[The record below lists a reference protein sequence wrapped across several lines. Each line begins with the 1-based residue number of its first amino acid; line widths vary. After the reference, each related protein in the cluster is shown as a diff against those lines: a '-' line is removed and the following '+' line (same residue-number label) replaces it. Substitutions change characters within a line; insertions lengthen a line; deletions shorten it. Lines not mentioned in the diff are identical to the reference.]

1 MYLSFVCRQRTIR
14 CVRVTFDGVV
24 LQQYHTY
31 QVDNIPICKFC
42 NTKYTFS
49 VFTRRWRIALENACS
64 ILTGKAELYVCGD
77 PPNKNRDCHCL
88 LHVESHAQIARI
100 FIFIFPLLLLSS
112 STRRRFYSQRSSGQ
126 AVVTGVVHS
135 TRGYVPSFLSHIG
148 FSIPTT
154 RRFSS
159 NVANARFRA
168 FR

>member
-1 MYLSFVCRQRTIR
+1 M
-14 CVRVTFDGVV
+14 V

-31 QVDNIPICKFC
+31 QVDTIPICKFC

-100 FIFIFPLLLLSS
+100 FIFFSHYFYFPAQLVGGFTLSDLLDKPWSQASSILSAGTRLHFIAHRVQHSHCLSIF
-112 STRRRFYSQRSSGQ
+112 
-126 AVVTGVVHS
+126 
-135 TRGYVPSFLSHIG
+135 IECC
-148 FSIPTT
+148 
-154 RRFSS
+154 
-159 NVANARFRA
+159 
-168 FR
+168 

>member
-1 MYLSFVCRQRTIR
+1 MSTCHVWRGGTAA
-14 CVRVTFDGVV
+14 VP
-24 LQQYHTY
+24 H
-31 QVDNIPICKFC
+31 VDDIAICKFW
-42 NTKYTFS
+42 NTKYKIS
-49 VFTRRWRIALENACS
+49 VFTRRWRITLENACS

-100 FIFIFPLLLLSS
+100 FIFFSHYFYFPAQLVGG
-112 STRRRFYSQRSSGQ
+112 FYSQRSSGQ

-135 TRGYVPSFLSHIG
+135 TRAFIFIAHRVQHPHCS
-148 FSIPTT
+148 
-154 RRFSS
+154 SS

>member
-1 MYLSFVCRQRTIR
+1 MYLSFVCGQRTIR

-88 LHVESHAQIARI
+88 LHVESHAQTARS
-100 FIFIFPLLLLSS
+100 FSFSPHYFYFPAQLVGGFTLSDLLDKPWSQASSLLPPP
-112 STRRRFYSQRSSGQ
+112 
-126 AVVTGVVHS
+126 
-135 TRGYVPSFLSHIG
+135 YVPSILIAHRVQHSHCLSI
-148 FSIPTT
+148 FIECC
-154 RRFSS
+154 
-159 NVANARFRA
+159 
-168 FR
+168 